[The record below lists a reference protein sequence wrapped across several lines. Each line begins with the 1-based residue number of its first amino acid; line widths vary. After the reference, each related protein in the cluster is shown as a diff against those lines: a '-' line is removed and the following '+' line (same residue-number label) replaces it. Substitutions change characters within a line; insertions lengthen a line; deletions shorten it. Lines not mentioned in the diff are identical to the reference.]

1 MSGPMKRLLLFTIG
15 ALCTLASACHSPG
28 NVPKTDL
35 PPSNKPGTGGILGSI
50 TPNISATIVAL
61 LEPKLDSITSVST
74 KGRDGSFVFRDLPPG
89 KYDLEIFPGTSDYQ
103 VTKYSSI
110 IVSTNGFN
118 DIGSIQ
124 LGQ

>member
-1 MSGPMKRLLLFTIG
+1 MSGSMKTLLLLTIG
-15 ALCTLASACHSPG
+15 GLCILASACHSPG
-28 NVPKTDL
+28 NVPKPDL

-61 LEPKLDSITSVST
+61 LEPNLDSITSVST

-89 KYDLEIFPGTSDYQ
+89 KYDLEIIPGTSDYQ

-110 IVSTNGFN
+110 IIPINGFY
-118 DIGSIQ
+118 DIGPIQ